1 MSVISK
7 IPVCAR
13 IGLISGFFAALLCS
27 AYGEQPFLST
37 IGTPLPVTMVA
48 GLAPSLL
55 GGLVAALVFAVV
67 AALMHVVLF
76 RYPAAPVVWIGI
88 ITAIPVGLV
97 AGFLAH
103 NIGPSWLA
111 ALAGGVAGFTLG
123 WLVCWI
129 FCRKGRLPGNAELG
143 HG

>member
-1 MSVISK
+1 MAVVSK

-27 AYGEQPFLST
+27 AYGQQPFLST
-37 IGTPLPVTMVA
+37 TGTPLPVAVVA
-48 GLAPSLL
+48 GLAPSLM
-55 GGLVAALVFAVV
+55 GGIVAALVFAVV

-76 RYPAAPVVWIGI
+76 RYPAAPIVWIGI

-97 AGFLAH
+97 AGFLAF
-103 NIGPSWLA
+103 NLGPPWLA
-111 ALAGGVAGFTLG
+111 ALAGGLAGFVIG

-129 FCRKGRLPGNAELG
+129 FCRKGRYLGKAELV

>member
-13 IGLISGFFAALLCS
+13 IGLIAGFFAALLCS
-27 AYGEQPFLST
+27 GYGEQPFLST
-37 IGTPLPVTMVA
+37 SGTPLPVTTVA
-48 GLAPSLL
+48 GLVPSLM

-88 ITAIPVGLV
+88 ITAIPVGLA
-97 AGFLAH
+97 AGFLAD

-111 ALAGGVAGFTLG
+111 ALAGGLAGFIIG

-129 FCRKGRLPGNAELG
+129 LCRKGRFLGMAEPG